1 MDIGEIAF
9 CLTGA
14 GGFALLMLGVVT
26 GIQDKVFHKWMWGA
40 GTVSVLVAACI
51 LTGHAWGYY

>member
-1 MDIGEIAF
+1 MDIFEALF

-14 GGFALLMLGVVT
+14 AGFALLLMGIVT
-26 GIQDKVFHKWMWGA
+26 GVEDRVFHKWMWGG
-40 GTVSVLVAACI
+40 GTVSSLVAVCI